1 MGNLNYT
8 IDVNVSGS
16 AASVD
21 AQGFDLIGILAED
34 AVFAAADYKI
44 YASPAEVAAD
54 AELTTDALKAFV
66 TAFFAPKRH
75 PGKVLVIPCP
85 TGTGSYDTDLDAFEA
100 AYSGDNWYCLVS
112 DVRVIADMLD
122 MAAWVETR
130 RKVCCVQSD
139 DKTLAELGQITT
151 LSRARTMCVVHPT
164 DTEPVDLEGLA
175 YMLATSPDEGV
186 PSYHD
191 HTLSGCTSCD
201 DDYTQAEID
210 AAIAADGVVY
220 SSLKG
225 IGATSEGFCCD
236 GGYLDRVISGD
247 WLAARV
253 EEGIAQLRLDVA
265 ARGGRIPF
273 TDAGIAQVA
282 SVVRTWLARGVA
294 VGHFRGDEGFA
305 PEVTVP
311 SVADCTPSTRALT
324 LTARAT
330 LAGSIYTVTVNI
342 GISS

>member
-21 AQGFDLIGILAED
+21 AQGFDLIGIISED
-34 AVFAAADYKI
+34 AVFAVADYKI

-54 AELTTDALKAFV
+54 AELTTPALIAYV
-66 TAFFAPKRH
+66 SSFFAPKRH

-85 TGTGSYDTDLDAFEA
+85 TGTGGYDTDLNTFEA

-112 DVRVIADMLD
+112 DVRVIADMSD
-122 MAAWVETR
+122 MAAWCETR
-130 RKVCCVQSD
+130 RKICCVQSD
-139 DKTLAELGQITT
+139 DITIAELGQLTA
-151 LSRARTMCVVHPT
+151 LSRVRTMCVVHPT
-164 DTEPVDLEGLA
+164 DTEPVDLESMA
-175 YMLATSPDEGV
+175 YMLATSPDQGV

-191 HTLSGCTSCD
+191 HTLSGCTASD
-201 DDYTQAEID
+201 ATYTQAQMD
-210 AAIAADGVVY
+210 AVTTGDGCVY

-225 IGATSEGFCCD
+225 IGVTSQGFCCD
-236 GGYLDRVISGD
+236 GGYIDAVISGD
-247 WLAARV
+247 WLAARI

-305 PEVTVP
+305 PVCNPP
-311 SVADCTPSTRALT
+311 SVVDCTPSTRALT
-324 LTARAT
+324 LSASAT